1 MKKHLVYA
9 EDIVYEIMQY
19 PSKSISKALIRDC
32 VATVINEREV
42 SIWQHFWNCIKELFK
57 R

>member
-9 EDIVYEIMQY
+9 EDIMYEIMQY
-19 PSKSISKALIRDC
+19 PSSSISKGLIRDC

-42 SIWQHFWNCIKELFK
+42 SVLKHIWNRIKELFK